1 MFDFHEKRKIR
12 RIVYSKFFISG
23 VFIVAAFICMST
35 YERYTIEREMALKL
49 HDRVVEFESLKMRAS
64 SLEADVEHL
73 RNERGIEEEL
83 RSRFNVIKE
92 GEQVVVIIDDEK
104 EKNEESSKE
113 TPETENEEKQSFFE
127 RLKFWLP

>member
-12 RIVYSKFFISG
+12 RIVYSKPFILG
-23 VFIVAAFICMST
+23 VFIVAAFIFMST
-35 YERYTIEREMALKL
+35 YERYIIEREMALKL

-104 EKNEESSKE
+104 EKNGESNKE
-113 TPETENEEKQSFFE
+113 TPETQNEGKQSFFE
-127 RLKFWLP
+127 GLRFWQ